1 MINLAG
7 EYILTADDIAHSL
20 LQHYDTRYTIKIE
33 DSTKM
38 GFRLIS
44 DKGLLEKE
52 SDSVHEKSGVYAIF
66 KDHHCL
72 YAGQSGKSMGNRL
85 GRFVKEVRRLST
97 SKEKHS
103 AGRKYREMWGEDFS
117 DMTVEVYY
125 LKEQVNVK
133 RYDVEQSMI
142 RILKPLLNVRGR

>member
-20 LQHYDTRYTIKIE
+20 LEHYDTRYTIKIE

-44 DKGLLEKE
+44 DKGLLEKQ
-52 SDSVHEKSGVYAIF
+52 SDSVHEKCGVYAIF

-72 YAGQSGKSMGNRL
+72 YAGQSVDL
-85 GRFVKEVRRLST
+85 
-97 SKEKHS
+97 
-103 AGRKYREMWGEDFS
+103 
-117 DMTVEVYY
+117 
-125 LKEQVNVK
+125 
-133 RYDVEQSMI
+133 
-142 RILKPLLNVRGR
+142 